1 LNISAIAD
9 PQNRIAYI
17 LLISLSEINL
27 IMTNKLI
34 LFSFLILFAF
44 STPSLAQGMHPQAQI
59 DFVKNKIIQQE
70 QPYLDAYHQLLAYA
84 DSALTRSPRALA
96 DFDVPGF
103 YIDAKMHRQNSRILQ
118 SDAFDAYVCALAFRL
133 GGERHYADKAKEF
146 LLAWANTNKKYSN
159 YDGSLVMAYSGTA
172 MVNAA
177 SLLMEGTDWG
187 PTEQEAVKGW
197 VREVY
202 QKACHE
208 IRNRSNNWADWG
220 RLGALLSASLLK
232 DKADIQENIRLIKS
246 DWDHKFAEDGHMPE
260 EIRREANGIWYT
272 YFSLAPITAACWVV
286 LQEEGTDF
294 FDVGSDQGKSL
305 KAALDY
311 LLRYSKNPEE
321 WKWFDNPNPP
331 RVGRWPGNL
340 FEAMHELM
348 EKPGYA
354 AYVEQ
359 GRPWI
364 YPEHHFAWTF
374 PTLMKPMKSY

>member
-1 LNISAIAD
+1 MANKTISF
-9 PQNRIAYI
+9 
-17 LLISLSEINL
+17 LLFIFFGCTLS
-27 IMTNKLI
+27 
-34 LFSFLILFAF
+34 LFS
-44 STPSLAQGMHPQAQI
+44 QGMHPQDQLN
-59 DFVKNKIIQQE
+59 FVKNKITQQE
-70 QPYLDAYHQLLAYA
+70 QPYYGAYLQLLVYA
-84 DSALTRSPRALA
+84 DSALARSPQALE

-118 SDAFDAYVCALAFRL
+118 SDAFDAYATGLAFRL
-133 GGERHYADKAKEF
+133 SGKQQYADKAKEF
-146 LLAWANTNKKYSN
+146 LLAWANTNTRYSN

-177 SLLMEGTDWG
+177 SLVMEAAGW
-187 PTEQEAVKGW
+187 PEEEKEAVRGW
-197 VREVY
+197 VKNVY

-232 DKADIQENIRLIKS
+232 DQADIQENIQLIKS
-246 DWDHKFAEDGHMPE
+246 DWSHKFAEDGHMPE
-260 EIRREANGIWYT
+260 EVRREANGIWYT

-294 FDVGSDQGKSL
+294 FDIDTPEGKSL

-311 LLRYSKNPEE
+311 LLYYSKNPKD
-321 WKWFDNPNPP
+321 WKWFENPNPP
-331 RVGRWPGNL
+331 RAGRWPYNL
-340 FEAMHELM
+340 FEAMHGLLDEP
-348 EKPGYA
+348 EYGD
-354 AYVEQ
+354 YVED

-374 PTLMKPMKSY
+374 PTLMKPMKVYR